1 MHEEARLDAFLASLE
16 EQDGFPPLSD
26 AKREVFG
33 EPDASIV
40 ITEQD
45 QIVAVGACAGHLQ
58 TDGTIRYA
66 IETAVEPSMRFP
78 QFEAVVL
85 DSTMALAPDP
95 RVLSIWSNRPS
106 LDRVVESLGW
116 VVVRSL
122 MFMTVDFPIPPLDVD
137 GPRYDV
143 RTFTGADVGALVSA
157 NSRAFAGHREAAS
170 LSEEDVAQIMQEPW
184 FDPRGLFLLFD
195 GGEVVGFCWT
205 RIHDNGDGEIY
216 RIGIVPD
223 RTGSGAG
230 KLLLSTGFAYL
241 AEHERAQRG
250 VLWVDASN
258 ERALNLY
265 RSVGMRPERT
275 IREYEQS

>member
-1 MHEEARLDAFLASLE
+1 MHGEATLDAFLVSLE

-26 AKREVFG
+26 AKREVLG
-33 EPDASIV
+33 EPDASV
-40 ITEQD
+40 LITEQD

-58 TDGTIRYA
+58 TDGTVRYA

-85 DSTMALAPDP
+85 DSAMALAPDR

-106 LDRVVESLGW
+106 LDRVVESMGW

-122 MFMTVDFPIPPLDVD
+122 VFMTVDLPISRLDA
-137 GPRYDV
+137 PASPYAV
-143 RTFTGADVGALVSA
+143 RTFRDEDVGSLVAA
-157 NSRAFAGHREAAS
+157 NRRAFAGHREAAS
-170 LSEEDVAQIMQEPW
+170 LSEDDVVRIMQEPW
-184 FDPRGLFLLFD
+184 FDPRGFFLLLD
-195 GGEVVGFCWT
+195 AEEIIGFCWT
-205 RIHDNGDGEIY
+205 RVHDNGDGEIY

-223 RTGSGAG
+223 RAGSGAG
-230 KLLLSTGFAYL
+230 KLMLSTGFAYL
-241 AEHERAQRG
+241 AEHDRAQRG

-265 RSVGMRPERT
+265 RSVGMQPERT